1 VNVTN
6 CYCTLM
12 HLLMM
17 VKAVGGKAIGW
28 AEPLWDKYDVGLVG
42 KLCYYAFATWVFG
55 FLSACCLARH

>member
-1 VNVTN
+1 
-6 CYCTLM
+6 M

-42 KLCYYAFATWVFG
+42 KLCYYAFATWVFC